1 MSSNV
6 PADRKY
12 TKDHEWAKD
21 EGAGKV
27 RVGITDFAQHS
38 LTDIVFVELPKVGAK
53 LEQGKPFGVVESVKS
68 ASDLY
73 APISGEVVEVNKGVV
88 DAPETVNKD
97 PYGKGWML
105 VVKTA
110 GAAGHLM
117 DPAAYVKHI
126 GE

>member
-1 MSSNV
+1 MTSNV

-27 RVGITDFAQHS
+27 RIGITDFAQHS
-38 LTDIVFVELPKVGAK
+38 LTDIVFVELPKVGTK

-73 APISGEVVEVNKGVV
+73 APMSGEVVEVNKAIVE
-88 DAPETVNKD
+88 APETVNKD
-97 PYGKGWML
+97 PYNKGWMI

-110 GAAGHLM
+110 GDQGHLM
-117 DPAAYVKHI
+117 DPAAYKGHI

>member
-1 MSSNV
+1 MTSNV

-21 EGAGKV
+21 EGQGMV

-73 APISGEVVEVNKGVV
+73 APLSGEVVEVNKGVV
-88 DAPETVNKD
+88 EAPETVNKD
-97 PYGKGWML
+97 PYGGGWML
-105 VVKTA
+105 VLKVA
-110 GAAGHLM
+110 GGSGHLM
-117 DPAAYVKHI
+117 EPGAYRKHI

>member
-1 MSSNV
+1 MTSNV

-21 EGAGKV
+21 EGAGRV

-53 LEQGKPFGVVESVKS
+53 LKHGKPFGVVESVKS

-73 APISGEVVEVNKGVV
+73 APMSGEVVEVNKAVI
-88 DAPETVNKD
+88 DAPETVNSD
-97 PYGKGWML
+97 PYGKGWMI
-105 VVKTA
+105 VVKPA
-110 GAAGHLM
+110 GAPGHLM
-117 DPAAYVKHI
+117 DPAAYQKHI
-126 GE
+126 GD

>member
-1 MSSNV
+1 MTSNV

-12 TKDHEWAKD
+12 TEDHEWAKD
-21 EGAGKV
+21 EGQGRC

-53 LEQGKPFGVVESVKS
+53 LERGKPFGVVESVKS

-73 APISGEVVEVNKGVV
+73 APISGEVVEVNKAVL

-97 PYGKGWML
+97 PYGHGWMI
-105 VVKTA
+105 VVKPA
-110 GAAGHLM
+110 GDHGHLM
-117 DPAAYVKHI
+117 DPAAYKKHI